1 MVSLLGHV
9 WPGRDGAMSETK
21 KFTWSAQQVAILA
34 FFVKIAMGEILDSL
48 VVRARAGCGKTTT
61 IVEGI
66 RQYVAA
72 WVARFGKGNCR
83 ILATSFARKITKAL
97 EAKLADLPQVEVKGL
112 NSLGN
117 GCIMRKAGRRNI
129 VSTRKWDLA
138 QAVICN
144 GMQPN
149 TVADKEAV
157 SVVGELNYKARELAP
172 LAESPRDILW
182 VAESFGI
189 EPTEAMVSDGWTI
202 QGVCEAAFDCM
213 MLAAKQYHEIDFADQ
228 LFLPLRNGWT
238 TPIYDLIVV
247 DETQDLTLA
256 QLLLAER
263 MGKKDAKFIIVGDDQ
278 QAIFGFRGA
287 DVTALDRLK
296 DKLHAKELGLTITRR
311 CPKSHVAIASKLVPD
326 FTCADDAPEGTVT
339 DTKGVEDLVEG
350 IQPGHMVIS
359 RTNAPLVPTCLK
371 LLRAGKR
378 AYVAGRDFGAALA
391 GIVRKL
397 KLKTLADLSAK
408 LDSWYENEIKR
419 VSGKK
424 QAKDEKWLA
433 DQIETAGDKVATI
446 LAMAEGLTTSDEL
459 ITRIN
464 TLCIE
469 PEDSKQ
475 DAILLGT
482 THKVKG
488 LEAHTTWVLE
498 GTFSRPSPDQ
508 HMVLYVALTRSFD
521 TMHLV
526 QGFEKQI
533 ERD

>member
-1 MVSLLGHV
+1 MTE
-9 WPGRDGAMSETK
+9 PK
-21 KFTWSAQQVAILA
+21 KFSWSAQQVAILA
-34 FFVKIAMGEILDSL
+34 FFVGIAMGEILDSL

-66 RQYVAA
+66 RRYVAA
-72 WVARFGKGNCR
+72 WTTRFGKANCR

-117 GCIMRKAGRRNI
+117 GCILRKAGRRNV

-138 QAVICN
+138 QYVICN
-144 GMQPN
+144 GMQPD

-172 LAESPRDILW
+172 LAQSPKDILW
-182 VAESFGI
+182 VAESFAI
-189 EPTEAMVSDGWTI
+189 EPTEAMLADGWTM
-202 QGVCEAAFDCM
+202 QGVCEAAYDCM
-213 MLAAKQYHEIDFADQ
+213 MLAAKQYHEIDFPDQ

-238 TPIYDLIVV
+238 TPTYDLIVV

-263 MGKKDAKFIIVGDDQ
+263 MAKKDAKFIIVGDDQ

-296 DKLHAKELGLTITRR
+296 DKLHANELGLTITRR
-311 CPKSHVAIASKLVPD
+311 CPKSHVALASKLVPD
-326 FTCADDAPEGTVT
+326 FACADDAPEGTVT
-339 DTKGVEDLVEG
+339 DTMDINGLVDGV
-350 IQPGHMVIS
+350 QSGHMVIS

-378 AYVAGRDFGAALA
+378 AYVAGRDFGSSLT

-397 KLKTLADLSAK
+397 KLKTLTDLSVK
-408 LDSWYENEIKR
+408 LGEWCDKEIKR

-433 DQIETAGDKVATI
+433 DQIEMANDKVDTI
-446 LAMAEGLTTSDEL
+446 LAMADGLTTGDEL
-459 ITRIN
+459 IARIN

-469 PEDSKQ
+469 PD
-475 DAILLGT
+475 DAAQNAIMLGT

-488 LEAHTTWVLE
+488 LEAHTTWILE
-498 GTFSRPSPDQ
+498 GTFERPSSDA
-508 HMVLYVALTRSFD
+508 HMILYVALTRSYD

-526 QGFEKQI
+526 QGFQKRI
-533 ERD
+533 ETD